1 MGHALVFVTC
11 CPRWLSAWYAAL
23 WFQALCSA
31 EQHPEQ
37 PTWQHM
43 ERTHLCLPS
52 PSSLQSH
59 GRWSPW
65 HHKHKWELIQAQWNT
80 YSVHV
85 KNQGKWNMNLK
96 VNASVTH
103 FLVLEY
109 TCCTC
114 LAQHHR
120 YQQHAASMMSIN
132 DEQPLSACW
141 RLTCPTDQWRGQRCR
156 WRRRRC
162 GTRRKHFL
170 LRPPVDPGWWPAPP
184 SFPSLYEEP
193 LSEEQEVV
201 KQSYPSLPSLHI

>member
-1 MGHALVFVTC
+1 MSKRFDDVFLKIISSRCWELELTDTSDLHAWTGQGSESRLGTRARGLCPVKRWWNQSDKQMDRHDAQAKMGHALVFVTC

-120 YQQHAASMMSIN
+120 YQQHAASMMNS
-132 DEQPLSACW
+132 
-141 RLTCPTDQWRGQRCR
+141 
-156 WRRRRC
+156 
-162 GTRRKHFL
+162 H
-170 LRPPVDPGWWPAPP
+170 
-184 SFPSLYEEP
+184 
-193 LSEEQEVV
+193 
-201 KQSYPSLPSLHI
+201 